1 MPGMVHATLR
11 ATLRSGVLLA
21 GLLTVQSA
29 GAEPGV
35 PRLTY
40 ATYIGGLNVFD
51 LGATLAISAQG
62 YRLQMSYRLTGV
74 VGAVVHGEGMTTVDG
89 RFQAG
94 AAVPRQLF
102 SSGSFRGRPYVTQL
116 DWQAG
121 RPVITR
127 SDPPEETERE
137 PVPLEQQLHTIDAL
151 SALASLLNQVA
162 TTGRCDGALH
172 TYDGRR
178 LSEFAART
186 VGEESLP
193 ETDRSSFKGTALR
206 CDFDG
211 RMIGG
216 FSLDSDK
223 AEMQRIQH
231 GSAWFARVVP
241 GDPPVPVRIT
251 FGARSFGEATM
262 YLTGQS

>member
-1 MPGMVHATLR
+1 MAGFLLPQ
-11 ATLRSGVLLA
+11 SGR
-21 GLLTVQSA
+21 
-29 GAEPGV
+29 AEPGV
-35 PRLTY
+35 SRLSY
-40 ATYIGGLNVFD
+40 ATYIGGLNALD
-51 LGATLAISAQG
+51 LDASIAISAQG

-74 VGAVVHGEGMTTVDG
+74 VGAVVHGAGATTVDG

-102 SSGSFRGRPYVTQL
+102 STGHFRGRPYVMQL
-116 DWQAG
+116 DWQGG

-127 SDPPEETERE
+127 AEPPEETERD
-137 PVPLEQQLHTIDAL
+137 PVPLDQQVNTIDAL
-151 SALASLLNQVA
+151 SALASLLRQVA

-186 VGEESLP
+186 VGEENLP
-193 ETDRSSFKGTALR
+193 ETDRSTFKGMALR
-206 CDFDG
+206 CDFEG

-216 FSLDSDK
+216 FSHDSDR
-223 AEMQRIQH
+223 AEMQRVQH
-231 GSAWFARVVP
+231 GSAWFARLVP
-241 GDPPVPVRIT
+241 GEPPMPVRIS

-262 YLTGQS
+262 YLVGQP